1 MEGKER
7 KAAVAAYKQRKVFA
21 GVYAVRCTTTGER
34 WIGRAPD
41 LSTIQN
47 RIWFALRHDGSR
59 SASLQSAWN
68 RYGEAHFVLEELERL
83 DEDILPMSRDRLLKE
98 RLAYWR
104 EQFGAEGI

>member
-1 MEGKER
+1 MEGSER
-7 KAAVAAYKQRKVFA
+7 KAAIAAYKQRKIFA
-21 GVYAVRCTTTGER
+21 GVYAVRCTRTGQR
-34 WIGRAPD
+34 WIGKAPD

-68 RYGEAHFVLEELERL
+68 SHGEAQFVFEELERL
-83 DEDILPMSRDRLLKE
+83 DEDILPLSREILLKE
-98 RLAYWR
+98 RVVHWR